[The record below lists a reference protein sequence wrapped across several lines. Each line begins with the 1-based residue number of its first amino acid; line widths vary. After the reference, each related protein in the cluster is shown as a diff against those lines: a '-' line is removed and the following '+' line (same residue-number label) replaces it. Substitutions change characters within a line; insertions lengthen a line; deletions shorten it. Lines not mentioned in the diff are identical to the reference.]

1 MSNKEKVLDDLCMY
15 ANHGTRYEDMEK
27 AYEAG
32 VKIERERIAQAVV
45 DYSLSFS
52 FDEEIRDLFHECAK
66 FIRTGALPN
75 I

>member
-1 MSNKEKVLDDLCMY
+1 MSDKDKVIDDLCMY
-15 ANHGTRYEDMEK
+15 ANHGTRYEYMEK
-27 AYEAG
+27 AYNAG
-32 VKIERERIAQAVV
+32 AKAERERIAQAVV

-52 FDEEIRDLFHECAK
+52 FDEDIRDLFHECAE